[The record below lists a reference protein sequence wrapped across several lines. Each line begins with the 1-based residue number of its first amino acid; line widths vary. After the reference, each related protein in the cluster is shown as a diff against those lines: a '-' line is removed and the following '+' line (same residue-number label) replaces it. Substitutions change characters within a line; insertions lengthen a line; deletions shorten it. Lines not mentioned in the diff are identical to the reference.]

1 MKKYEIAYYSYA
13 EAKRA
18 HEVQKWFIKTLQMAL
33 CVRSKQPRTIK
44 TITHNDIF
52 TSLRRK
58 KVQSPAKQFK
68 EWFSLV
74 SYYFCTAFTLTNQN
88 WVTFSCS
95 LSEKKNKRK
104 DKKRKKGQK
113 KILNAIFSFLQSIF
127 IQIWLISNN
136 NTRVA
141 TNV

>member
-1 MKKYEIAYYSYA
+1 MKKYEIAYYNYA

-18 HEVQKWFIKTLQMAL
+18 HQVQKWFIKTLQVAL

-52 TSLRRK
+52 TSLRRM
-58 KVQSPAKQFK
+58 KVQSSAKQFK

-74 SYYFCTAFTLTNQN
+74 CYYFCTAFTLTNQN
-88 WVTFSCS
+88 WVTFSFS
-95 LSEKKNKRK
+95 LSEKKN
-104 DKKRKKGQK
+104 RKKTTEK
-113 KILNAIFSFLQSIF
+113 NLKCDLFLSPKYF
-127 IQIWLISNN
+127 FTQIWLISNN
-136 NTRVA
+136 YTRVA

>member
-1 MKKYEIAYYSYA
+1 MKKYEIAYYNYA

-18 HEVQKWFIKTLQMAL
+18 HQVQKWFIKTLQVAL

-52 TSLRRK
+52 TSLRRV
-58 KVQSPAKQFK
+58 KVQSSAKQFK

-74 SYYFCTAFTLTNQN
+74 CYYFCTAFTLINQN

-104 DKKRKKGQK
+104 DKKRKKRTEK
-113 KILNAIFSFLQSIF
+113 NLKCDLFLSPKYF
-127 IQIWLISNN
+127 YPNLINK
-136 NTRVA
+136 
-141 TNV
+141 